1 MPEFTDSGG
10 AISDADIADAE
21 KKLEVTFPADYRSFL
36 LKVNGGIPKP
46 GTFLNPALA
55 DDDED
60 EECDDEADVDGSI
73 VEMLY
78 TLGDQKAGFNHY
90 DLVTMNLHFR
100 SELELPTQRL
110 AVGLYDEMDVLLV
123 SVGERDRGAVYAW
136 SFIASGYDE
145 DRVDRIADSFDE
157 FLKLLDA

>member
-10 AISDADIADAE
+10 AISDAVIADAE
-21 KKLEVTFPADYRSFL
+21 AKLQVTFSDDYRSFL
-36 LKVNGGIPKP
+36 LKVNGGIPEP
-46 GTFLNPALA
+46 GLFVNPAHE
-55 DDDED
+55 DFDEED
-60 EECDDEADVDGSI
+60 EEFEDEEDGSF

-78 TLGDQKAGFNHY
+78 TIGDQKGGFNHY

-100 SELELPTQRL
+100 SELELPTQWL

-123 SVGERDRGAVYAW
+123 SVGDQDRGAVYAW
-136 SFIASGYDE
+136 SFIASGYE
-145 DRVDRIADSFDE
+145 KDRVDRIADSFDD